1 MSVEENYDNYFETE
15 LRRRLREDTIK
26 NLYMRMNPL
35 GGMSS
40 DSDKVSDLT
49 KITLKGLDEVL
60 DAYFYEEMGHDTE
73 YDVIADKTEEFI
85 NGFTNRN
92 ITEMYNQH
100 EFTDEE
106 WDYMKYTTI
115 THKWRDQRNLGIGA
129 AYAIRD
135 ILLRDRIIREFGED
149 ALPKLKKAAEG
160 LKGEYGF
167 SSAKRH
173 FSELFSDHP
182 YGEHLKEDL
191 EKEIDKE
198 TELSFNQRI
207 NCGGYALKVDTWI
220 NPPYCD
226 GFDGKLAGLLSKFPF
241 VRLLQD
247 GKVAEDE
254 YLVLYRTKGE
264 MAHHFARVENDGV
277 VREKDGEAPP
287 QVFNGWNEY
296 VDGACE
302 AEFAVKKDH
311 EMFDYDFMAINTG
324 DKNLIIPQ
332 EVKEYVSTPRSRYPI
347 IENGRLVNYS
357 DYFETPIKNIEEAA
371 APNIDDSG
379 DGR

>member
-1 MSVEENYDNYFETE
+1 MSLEDNQDNYFETE
-15 LRRRLREDTIK
+15 LRKRLRKDAIK
-26 NLYMRMNPL
+26 NLDLRMHPL
-35 GGMSS
+35 GGMNGNS
-40 DSDKVSDLT
+40 DIVSDLT
-49 KITLKGLDEVL
+49 KTTFKGLDEVL
-60 DAYFYEEMGHDTE
+60 DAYFYEEMGQDTE
-73 YDVIADKTEEFI
+73 YDVIADRTEDFI
-85 NGFTNRN
+85 NGFTNRK

-106 WDYMKYTTI
+106 MAFMKYTTI

-160 LKGEYGF
+160 LKSEYGF
-167 SSAKRH
+167 SAAKRH
-173 FSELFSDHP
+173 FSALFSDHP

-220 NPPYCD
+220 NPPYHD
-226 GFDGKLAGLLSKFPF
+226 GLDGKLADLLSKFPF

-287 QVFNGWNEY
+287 QIFKGWNEY
-296 VDGACE
+296 VDAACE
-302 AEFAVKKDH
+302 AELAVKKDH
-311 EMFDYDFMAINTG
+311 PMFGYEYMAMNTG
-324 DKNLIIPQ
+324 DKNMKIPQ
-332 EVKEYVSTPRSRYPI
+332 EIKEYVSTPRARRPI
-347 IENGRLVNYS
+347 IEDGKLVNYS
-357 DYFETPIKNIEEAA
+357 DYFEAPTKSIEEASV
-371 APNIDDSG
+371 PNIDDSG